1 MKTMALLARLF
12 GWPTIFLLCG
22 QLLMTPAFAATVISG
37 NVSGTWTTNQSPY
50 ILSADC
56 TVVSNQS
63 LTIQPGVE
71 VIIGPDVSM
80 HIYGGILA
88 VGTPQQPIT
97 IRGASPTNYWSTIEI
112 VYSGLTNR
120 FE

>member
-22 QLLMTPAFAATVISG
+22 QLLMTPTFAATVISG

-56 TVVSNQS
+56 TVVSNQT
-63 LTIQPGVE
+63 LTIQPGVT
-71 VIIGPDVSM
+71 VIIGPDVRLTVAGS
-80 HIYGGILA
+80 ILA
-88 VGTPQQPIT
+88 IGSPERQI
-97 IRGASPTNYWSTIEI
+97 IFRGATPTNFW
-112 VYSGLTNR
+112 YSILLTS
-120 FE
+120 